1 MRERGKCYRRTKNGK
16 YEAYVSDHC
25 KFIALGTYDNENDAI
40 IAVEQYRD
48 DRLRESVRYFGHEPE
63 DGVIYEDNYLVF
75 SNGDIFNLDGH
86 KMSPSIDRSG
96 YLHGL
101 INGQNHSYHRIIAD
115 CFIPNPHNKPDINHI
130 NGVKTDNRVE
140 NLEWCTRSE
149 NVIHAY
155 QTGLE
160 KHVVGVNH
168 HSSKLD
174 DELVRY
180 IRKSNKSS
188 YKLAKELKVDPST
201 IRDARNNKTWRHIV

>member
-25 KFIALGTYDNENDAI
+25 EFIALGTYDNENDAI

-86 KMSPSIDRSG
+86 KMSPSIDRNG

-160 KHVVGVNH
+160 KHVVGINH
-168 HSSKLD
+168 HRSKLD
-174 DELVRY
+174 DGLVNY

-188 YKLAKELKVDPST
+188 YKLAKELKVDSST
-201 IRDARNNKTWRHIV
+201 IRDVRNNKTWRHIV